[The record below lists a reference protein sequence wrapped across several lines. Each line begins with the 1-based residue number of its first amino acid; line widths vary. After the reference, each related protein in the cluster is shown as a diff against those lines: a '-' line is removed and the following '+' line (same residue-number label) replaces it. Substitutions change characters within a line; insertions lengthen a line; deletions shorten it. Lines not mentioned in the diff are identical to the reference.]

1 MYNYGIGMTDE
12 EKKQLSTFEARLRH
26 LIYLHDELKRENTD
40 LKQLLTAKQEECEQ
54 VRADYEALDTD
65 YTNLKTAMTISLNGS
80 DVKETKLRLSKLV
93 REVDKCIALL
103 NE

>member
-1 MYNYGIGMTDE
+1 MTEE
-12 EKKQLSTFEARLRH
+12 EKKKLSTFEARLRH
-26 LIYLHDELKRENTD
+26 LIYLYDELKRENAR
-40 LKQLLTAKQEECEQ
+40 LKQLLEEKNKENAAIA
-54 VRADYEALDTD
+54 ADLEKLEAD

-80 DVKETKLRLSKLV
+80 DVRETKLRLSKLV

>member
-1 MYNYGIGMTDE
+1 M
-12 EKKQLSTFEARLRH
+12 KKK
-26 LIYLHDELKRENTD
+26 I
-40 LKQLLTAKQEECEQ
+40 LL
-54 VRADYEALDTD
+54 VSFSDNADHQDTIFGLYEALEDD